1 MSTEE
6 NIINSVMDKHEKAGD
21 LQNLNAQ
28 TAAKMFDEI
37 HDAMMKQHCS
47 GNNESTMNSI
57 ATAMNRELGER
68 KITNVDVSFSA
79 NKDGKL
85 DNNDKLVVTEK
96 GMIYNS
102 VSNFPVLELFDSSK
116 DAPQAKPQP
125 KPEIYTGHPS
135 SAEQGPDGF
144 KRGGDSMPF
153 LQRITPE
160 QKKH

>member
-37 HDAMMKQHCS
+37 HDAMLKQHCS
-47 GNNESTMNSI
+47 GNNESTLKSI

-68 KITNVDVSFSA
+68 HINSVDISFKGNDNGKID
-79 NKDGKL
+79 K
-85 DNNDKLVVTEK
+85 NDKLVVTEK

-102 VSNFPVLELFDSSK
+102 VSNFPVVELFDSAK
-116 DAPQAKPQP
+116 DAPAAKPQAKP
-125 KPEIYTGHPS
+125 EVYTGSRADAEHG
-135 SAEQGPDGF
+135 SAGF
-144 KRGGDSMPF
+144 ERNGDKF
-153 LQRITPE
+153 FQKITPE